1 MKKPTP
7 LEFTKTL
14 LALTLPAVI
23 AFFIF
28 LMFVSCGSTEQMYIV
43 SGPELYTV
51 YHNKKGELIEV
62 PWKDEDCKGYKKP
75 YHTTQY
81 NNVGTH

>member
-1 MKKPTP
+1 MDRPTP
-7 LEFTKTL
+7 TEFAKTI

-28 LMFVSCGSTEQMYIV
+28 LMFASCGSTEQMYRV
-43 SGPELYTV
+43 SGPELYTI
-51 YHNKKGELIEV
+51 YTNKQGDLIEV
-62 PWKDEDCKGYKKP
+62 PWNDEDCKGYKKP